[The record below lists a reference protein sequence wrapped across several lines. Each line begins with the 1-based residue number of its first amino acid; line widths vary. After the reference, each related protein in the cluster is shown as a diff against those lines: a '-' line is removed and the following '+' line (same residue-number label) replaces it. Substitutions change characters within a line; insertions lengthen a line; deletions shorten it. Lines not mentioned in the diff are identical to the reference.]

1 MTDQV
6 KLYFECHG
14 QGDPIIILHGLL
26 GSSSNW
32 SATSAML
39 GKRLQVFTLDLR
51 NHGNSPH
58 TSEFDY
64 PSMAEDLKSFM
75 DTQGLRQ
82 ATILGHS
89 LGGKIAMVFADRYPE
104 MIDKMIIVD
113 IAPKAYPVDHKA
125 LIEAML
131 DVDLN
136 IYNKVKEV
144 VAALATAIPSIQVRN
159 FLAKN
164 LRKQDSSFS
173 WKVNL
178 RAIRDNLDRLSER
191 ISLRN
196 SFDKPV
202 LFIRGDLS
210 DYILEEDKASL
221 CRIYPRAEIATIEG
235 AGHWVHIDAKNSFVD
250 KVWNFTF
257 CGSCRPWC
265 NDCGR

>member
-1 MTDQV
+1 MTEQV
-6 KLYFECHG
+6 KLYFECRG
-14 QGDPIIILHGLL
+14 QGEPIIILHGLL

-32 SATSAML
+32 SATSTML
-39 GKRLQVFTLDLR
+39 GTQLQVFTLDLR

-64 PSMAEDLKSFM
+64 LSMAEDMKSFM
-75 DTQGLRQ
+75 DTQGLRH

-89 LGGKIAMVFADRYPE
+89 LGGKVAMVFADRYPE
-104 MIDKMIIVD
+104 MVDKMIIVD
-113 IAPKAYPVDHKA
+113 IAPKAYPVAHKA

-131 DVDLN
+131 AVDLN
-136 IYNKVKEV
+136 IYSKVNEV

-164 LRKQDSSFS
+164 LRKQDSNFI

-178 RAIRDNLDRLSER
+178 RAVRDNINRLSER

-196 SFDKPV
+196 SFEQPV
-202 LFIRGDLS
+202 LFIRGNLS

-221 CRIYPRAEIATIEG
+221 CRIYPRAEIATIDG
-235 AGHWVHIDAKNSFVD
+235 AGHWVHIDAKKSFVD
-250 KVWNFTF
+250 KVLNFMF